1 MNCGKGCIEDI
12 RSMNTPAAVL
22 LWMTLP
28 IGFVVVVQHNRY
40 VRRMQSAVLER
51 TLVAGVVVDMQV
63 EEGMGIGADLVE
75 GIAVGTAV
83 DVETVV
89 VQVQCDATDDL
100 HWRDA
105 ASHRQ
110 VQVRTVQAA
119 SAVAISIG
127 QQHWR
132 EIESQARQAAS
143 SPVLLRHVKD
153 AVRQKPEVVEG
164 G

>member
-1 MNCGKGCIEDI
+1 
-12 RSMNTPAAVL
+12 
-22 LWMTLP
+22 MTLP
-28 IGFVVVVQHNRY
+28 IGFVVVVQRDRY

-51 TLVAGVVVDMQV
+51 FLVFGVVADMQV
-63 EEGMGIGADLVE
+63 VEGIGIGADLVE
-75 GIAVGTAV
+75 GIAVGIAA

-105 ASHRQ
+105 ASHRPAR
-110 VQVRTVQAA
+110 VRTVQVA
-119 SAVAISIG
+119 SAVAISID

-132 EIESQARQAAS
+132 VIESQVRQAAL